1 MARKFEPGIS
11 FGRSAQKL
19 PFPLPESLSPSLSL
33 PLALPP
39 AIPKLNPE
47 SSRKAN
53 FFGCLKCVD
62 DPNLAFNRHSPR
74 IASHCFTVAYS
85 APAFWQPLKLLLPS
99 GFGSIG
105 RGLQVRDQASSGQVV
120 SVYVRRSQRC
130 GPLCLLYNITPKQH
144 LDAANLQADINE
156 TNYLQRIN
164 GELVSYKRSE

>member
-53 FFGCLKCVD
+53 FFGCLKCVND
-62 DPNLAFNRHSPR
+62 HPNLAFNRHSPR

-99 GFGSIG
+99 GFGAY
-105 RGLQVRDQASSGQVV
+105 RPWATSSGSGFIRTSGVGLRETKPTMRAPLP
-120 SVYVRRSQRC
+120 SV
-130 GPLCLLYNITPKQH
+130 QH
-144 LDAANLQADINE
+144 
-156 TNYLQRIN
+156 
-164 GELVSYKRSE
+164 